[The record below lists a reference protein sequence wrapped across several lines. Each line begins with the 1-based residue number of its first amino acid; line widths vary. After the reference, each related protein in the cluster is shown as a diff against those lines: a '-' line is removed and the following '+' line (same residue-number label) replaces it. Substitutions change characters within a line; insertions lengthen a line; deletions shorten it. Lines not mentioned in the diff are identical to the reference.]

1 MMLSALVVAHNEERR
16 LAACL
21 EKLAFADEIVV
32 LLDKCTDG
40 TKEIAARYTDRLV
53 EGSWEL
59 EGPRRNT
66 GIEACRGEWIVEI
79 DADEHVTPEL
89 AEELRETAANSTFA
103 FHDIPVDNWIGTHL
117 VRHGWGA
124 SFGKPAYLGLF
135 RKGTKIWGNQRVHP
149 SLTLTGVKGPRLTN
163 RLQHY
168 VDRDISDM
176 IRRFDGYST
185 ARAKDLR
192 DSGNIGSGPHNVRRI
207 FSRFWRCY
215 VSRGGWR
222 EGGHGFLIA
231 LFAALYPLVSYLK
244 AKYDLADT
252 KSISPEPFDGPR

>member
-1 MMLSALVVAHNEERR
+1 MTLSALVVAHNEEER

-21 EKLAFADEIVV
+21 EKLSFADEIVV
-32 LLDKCTDG
+32 VLDKCTDG
-40 TKEIAARYTDRLV
+40 TKAIAERFTDRLV
-53 EGSWEL
+53 EGSWEI

-66 GIEACRGEWIVEI
+66 GIEACKGEWIVEI
-79 DADEHVTPEL
+79 DADEHVTPDL
-89 AEELRETAANSTFA
+89 AAELRRVADNSTFA
-103 FHDIPVDNWIGTHL
+103 YHDIPVDNWIGKRL
-117 VRHGWGA
+117 VRRGWGA
-124 SFGKPAYLGLF
+124 SFGKPAYPGLF
-135 RKGTKIWGNQRVHP
+135 RKGAKIWGNQRVHP
-149 SLTLTGVKGPRLTN
+149 SLVLTGKKGPTLTN
-163 RLQHY
+163 RVQHY

-192 DSGNIGSGPHNVRRI
+192 ESGNIGSGFHNCRRI
-207 FSRFWRCY
+207 ISRFWRCY

-244 AKYDLADT
+244 AKYDFTDKA
-252 KSISPEPFDGPR
+252 

>member
-1 MMLSALVVAHNEERR
+1 MSNEFDRYVLSALVVAHNEELR

-21 EKLAFADEIVV
+21 ERLGFADEIVV
-32 LLDKCTDG
+32 VLDKCTDAS
-40 TKEIAARYTDRLV
+40 KSIARQFTDRLV

-59 EGPRRNT
+59 EGPRRNA

-89 AEELRETAANSTFA
+89 AAELRDVAKNSAFA
-103 FHDIPVDNWIGTHL
+103 YHDIPVDNWIGAHL
-117 VRHGWGA
+117 VRWGWGA
-124 SFGKPAYLGLF
+124 SFGKPAYPGLF
-135 RKGTKIWGNQRVHP
+135 RKGIKIWGNQRVHP
-149 SLTLTGVKGPRLTN
+149 ALTLSGRKGPTLSN

-176 IRRFDGYST
+176 IRRFDWYTT
-185 ARAKDLR
+185 ARAKDLVEKG
-192 DSGNIGSGPHNVRRI
+192 DIGSGLHNVRRI
-207 FSRFWRCY
+207 FSRFFRCY
-215 VSRGGWR
+215 VSRRGWR

-244 AKYDLADT
+244 AKYDLGGSGGT
-252 KSISPEPFDGPR
+252 R